1 MNDIEQRIAALSPA
15 QRALFEQRLKQKSL
29 GSKNVSTQVSAIS
42 KRQTSDA
49 PPLSLAQER
58 FWLMHQLES
67 EIHLYNESNLFRFTG
82 KLNGEALEKSL
93 NEVIKRHEILRTNF
107 QLLDG
112 KPVQIIASDLTLNL
126 PIIDLQEVSESD
138 REVKVKQII
147 QEISSRPFD
156 LTQGALL
163 RAILLKIQPNEH
175 LFLVT
180 MHHILCDGWSMKVFF
195 QELANFY
202 QAFSENKPSN
212 LPELPIQYADFAI
225 WQREKIARQEY
236 ANHLSYWKQQLAGT
250 LPVLELP
257 TDYPR
262 PAVQSFRGARASLVL
277 SENLTQALKSLSQR
291 EGVTLFVLL
300 LTAFKILLHRYTGQ
314 LDLLVGTPI
323 SDRTQ
328 IETERLIGCMLN
340 TLVLRTDLS
349 GNPSFRQLLARVRD
363 VTLAAFAHQELPFE
377 QLVKE
382 LQPNR
387 DLSHTPLFQV
397 MFVFLEAPLLSLELP
412 GLMMQPLMVDSGI
425 SKFDITLFLEDS
437 KQGLIGAVEYN
448 TDLFKPETIARMLGH
463 FQTLLEGII
472 TDPEQEISNLPLLTA
487 TEMRQFV
494 EWNDTQFEYPQAC
507 IQELFEAQVERTPD
521 AVAVVFEGESLTY
534 RELNQQANQ
543 LAHYLRG
550 LRVEAETLVG
560 ICLERSLNMIVALL
574 AILKAGGAYLPL
586 DPAYPKERLAYML
599 EDSQVS
605 LLLTQQHL
613 VETLPPSNARAICL
627 DGDSEIPAGESEE
640 NLAIAS
646 TPDNLAYVIYTS
658 GSTGKPKGVLITH
671 RNVVRLFSAT
681 QSWFNFDRRDV
692 WTLFHSYAFDFSVWE
707 IWGALLYGGR
717 LIVVP
722 FWVSRSPDAF
732 YQLLC
737 QQQVTV
743 LNQTPSAFRQ
753 LMQAE
758 ASLGVAKELALRLVI
773 FGGEALELPSLK
785 PWFERHGDQMPQLIN
800 MYGITETTVH
810 VTYRPLAIADTNETA
825 SVIGHP
831 IPDLQVYLLDRYK
844 QFVPLGVPG
853 EIYVGGAGLARGY
866 FNRPD
871 LTEEK
876 FISNPF
882 SNQPGARLYK
892 TGDLARYLSDGNI
905 EYLGRIDNQVKIRG
919 FRIELGE
926 IEAVLD
932 QHPEVKQAVV
942 VARQDESGDKRLVA
956 YVVADGNA
964 IAICQLREYLQQK
977 LPEFMV
983 PSAIVLMDAFPLTPN
998 GKIDRRTLPPP
1009 NFSPIELDDN
1019 FAPPTTPIQE
1029 LLSGIWQQILG
1040 IEKIGIHDNFFT
1052 LGGHSLLA
1060 TQVISQVKKAF
1071 QIELPLRRLF
1081 ESPTIASFS
1090 QLVEQA
1096 IKKGAELISP
1106 PIERV
1111 SRDRVLPLSF
1121 SQQRLWF
1128 LHQLEPNSAAYN
1140 GATVVQ
1146 LKGTL
1151 DVTALEKS
1159 LNEIVRRHEV
1169 LRTCF
1174 SVVEGQPVQQIMPDL
1189 SVNLAIANLENLP
1202 PNEREQAIQQLIE
1215 ENAQQPFDLSKAPL
1229 MRFALLQL
1237 STEEHILLLSLHHI
1251 ISDAWSAGIFIK
1263 EIGQFYQSFSTGKNP
1278 SLPELTIQ
1286 YADFAVWQQQWLQG
1300 EILDSQLNYWKQQ
1313 LDGAKTVLELPT
1325 DKPRSLSLSSLG
1337 TKYSFSLSPELS
1349 QSLQSLSQ
1357 REGATLFMTLMAV
1370 FNTLLYRYTG
1380 QDDILVGSP
1389 IANRNRH
1396 ETEGLI
1402 GFFANTLVWRTKL
1415 SNNLSFRELI
1425 QQVREFSLG
1434 AYAHQDLPFE
1444 KLVAEL
1450 QPERHLTHSPLFQ
1463 AWFVLQNTPMPT
1475 LELEGIKLSL
1485 LEAGSGMV
1493 RHDLKLEVA
1502 NVEAGLECFF
1512 EYKTDLF
1519 AAASIE
1525 RMAKLFETLLTS
1537 VVEQPDRKL
1546 NELLEILDCFEKE
1559 LAVVKQQEFKQVRRQ
1574 MLGSIA
1580 RKSISSMDLKNA
1592 DN

>member
-15 QRALFEQRLKQKSL
+15 QRALFEQRLKQKGL
-29 GSKNVSTQVSAIS
+29 GSKNVSTQVSVIP
-42 KRQTSDA
+42 KRQISDA

-67 EIHLYNESNLFRFTG
+67 DIHLYNESNLFRFTG
-82 KLNGEALEKSL
+82 QLNGEALEKSL

-107 QLLDG
+107 QVLDG
-112 KPVQIIASDLTLNL
+112 QTVQIIASDLTLNL
-126 PIIDLQEVSESD
+126 PIIDLQEVSEDD

-202 QAFSENKPSN
+202 QALNENKPSN

-225 WQREKIARQEY
+225 WQREKIVRQEY

-250 LPVLELP
+250 LPILELP

-262 PAVQSFRGARASLVL
+262 PAVQSFRGARNSLVL

-300 LTAFKILLHRYTGQ
+300 LTAFKILLYRYTGQ

-363 VTLAAFAHQELPFE
+363 VTLAAFTHQELPFE

-448 TDLFKPETIARMLGH
+448 TDLFKAETIARMWEH

-494 EWNDTQFEYPQAC
+494 ECNDTQIEYPQAC

-534 RELNQQANQ
+534 KELNQQANQ

-550 LRVEAETLVG
+550 LGVEAETLVG

-627 DGDSEIPAGESEE
+627 DRDSEILAGESAE

-646 TPDNLAYVIYTS
+646 TPENLAYVIYTS

-671 RNVVRLFSAT
+671 GNVVRLFSAT
-681 QSWFNFDRRDV
+681 QSWFNFDNRDV

-753 LMQAE
+753 LMEAE

-810 VTYRPLAIADTNETA
+810 VTYRPLAIADTNKTA

-831 IPDLQVYLLDRYK
+831 IPDLQIYLLDRYK
-844 QFVPLGVPG
+844 QFVPVGVPG

-956 YVVADGNA
+956 YVVTGGDA
-964 IAICQLREYLQQK
+964 IATCQLREYLKQK
-977 LPEFMV
+977 LPDYMV

-998 GKIDRRTLPPP
+998 GKIDRRTLPAP
-1009 NFSPIELDDN
+1009 NFSPTELDEN

-1029 LLSGIWQQILG
+1029 LLTGIWQQILG
-1040 IEKIGIHDNFFT
+1040 IEKIGIYDNFFS

-1060 TQVISQVKKAF
+1060 TQVVSQVKKTF

-1081 ESPTIASFS
+1081 ESPTIASFA
-1090 QLVEQA
+1090 QFVEQT

-1111 SRDRVLPLSF
+1111 SRDRTLPLSF

-1146 LKGTL
+1146 LKGVL
-1151 DVTALEKS
+1151 DVAALEKS

-1169 LRTCF
+1169 LRTYF
-1174 SVVEGQPVQQIMPDL
+1174 SVVEGQPVQKIL
-1189 SVNLAIANLENLP
+1189 SNLDVNLAIANLENLP
-1202 PNEREQAIQQLIE
+1202 PTEREQAIQQLIK

-1229 MRFALLQL
+1229 MQVRLLRL
-1237 STEEHILLLSLHHI
+1237 NADEHILLLTLHHI

-1263 EIGQFYQSFSTGKNP
+1263 EIGAFYEAFSTGKNP
-1278 SLPELTIQ
+1278 SLPELSIQ

-1313 LDGAKTVLELPT
+1313 LDGAKTLLELPT
-1325 DKPRSLSLSSLG
+1325 DKPRSLSPTSLG
-1337 TKYSFSLSPELS
+1337 TKYSFTLSPELS
-1349 QSLQSLSQ
+1349 KSLQSLSQ
-1357 REGATLFMTLMAV
+1357 REGATLFMTLMAA

-1380 QDDILVGSP
+1380 QNDILVGSP

-1396 ETEGLI
+1396 EIEGLI
-1402 GFFANTLVWRTKL
+1402 GFFANTLIWRTKL
-1415 SNNLSFRELI
+1415 SNNPSFKELI

-1463 AWFVLQNTPMPT
+1463 VWFVLQNTPMPT
-1475 LELEGIKLSL
+1475 LELEGMNLSF

-1493 RHDLKLEVA
+1493 RHDLKLEVT

-1519 AAASIE
+1519 EAASIE

-1537 VVEQPDRKL
+1537 VVEKPDRKL
-1546 NELLEILDCFEKE
+1546 NELLEILNLVEKE
-1559 LAVVKQQEFKQVRRQ
+1559 QAIVKQQEFKESRRQ
-1574 MLGSIA
+1574 KLGSIQ
-1580 RKSISSMDLKNA
+1580 RKSISSMDLRNT
-1592 DN
+1592 DL